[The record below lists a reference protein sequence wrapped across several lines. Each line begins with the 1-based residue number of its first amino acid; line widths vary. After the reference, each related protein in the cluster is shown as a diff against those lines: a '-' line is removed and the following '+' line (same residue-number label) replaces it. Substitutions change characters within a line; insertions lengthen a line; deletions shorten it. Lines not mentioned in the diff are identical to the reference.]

1 MSVQPLSND
10 VREVSIP
17 PVVKKNILLLAVSQA
32 ITGAG
37 TQLIPALG
45 AIQVV
50 SLLGN
55 ATFAGITTSLM
66 GFARMISSYP
76 IGRLTDRRG
85 RKIGFFIGLWLCLVG
100 SLAVGLA
107 TLGNSFWLFALGVLL
122 FGGGIGAVQQMRVA
136 AADMYP
142 PSRRSE
148 GMSLILMGSLLG
160 AGISPLIVILGQFL
174 GRAWQLNEMALAW
187 LVVPLL
193 ILPCFALIA
202 KVQPD
207 PKHMA
212 QNLGKY
218 YPEWVLQLG
227 KAKSTKSVSRVNPIR
242 TAAIVSAVAV
252 QGQMAMLMAMTA
264 LALKRQDYTLS
275 QISLSV
281 TIHVIGMFALSW
293 PIGRLADRIGR
304 KPVILMGL
312 ATSGLGA
319 LLVGLGH
326 TYLVITTG
334 TFLVGLGWAGA
345 FLGSNT
351 IVTDVTPA
359 NQRGQAVGLLEVWSN
374 LAGMLLPLL
383 GGVIIENFGLNVL
396 GFIGVLLVIVPAIL
410 MFRIEENTPGNYA

>member
-383 GGVIIENFGLNVL
+383 GGVIVENFGLNTL
-396 GFIGVLLVIVPAIL
+396 GFFGVLLVIVPAIL
-410 MFRIEENTPGNYA
+410 MSRIEENTPGNYA